1 MRITLKVI
9 DGPHKGQVYTF
20 AGHDTF
26 LVGRSKRAHFRLP
39 TKDRYFSRVHF
50 LIEVNPPQC
59 RLMDM
64 NSRNGTFVNGKRV
77 EMADLKDKDQ
87 IRAGHTVLRVQ
98 VEQVDAVPPSV
109 APAPESESSV
119 VAIPLPPLPPQP
131 PQPPKPATV
140 IEPAPVPPPK
150 AAPTMKPAP
159 PPPPP
164 KKPTVAEP
172 SPPSVT
178 PRLCRACEAPLT
190 TTVGSGGPARLCQG
204 CLTAIRGQDQFI
216 DGYQL
221 IRALGQGSMGVVYLA
236 VRQADDS
243 LVALKTVIPAVAGTP
258 AQVERFL
265 READILRQLQ
275 HPNIVAFRESGEC
288 GNKLFFAM
296 DYVRGPDASRL
307 LRSEGALSVPRAA
320 GLVCQLL
327 EALDYAHS
335 RGFVHRDIKPA
346 NLLMTTVEGREV
358 VRLADFGLARVYQ
371 ASQLSGLTMTG
382 DIGGTV
388 AFMAPE
394 QITNY
399 RDVRPPVDQ
408 YAAAA
413 TLYNLLTAQY
423 VYDLPRDL
431 SRQIGLILNE
441 DPVPV
446 GNRRADLPKALAAAL
461 HRALARDPG
470 DRYPSAR
477 EFHAA
482 LVPFTR

>member
-1 MRITLKVI
+1 MRVTLTVI

-39 TKDRYFSRVHF
+39 TKDRFFSRVHF
-50 LIEVNPPQC
+50 LVEVNPPQC

-64 NSRNGTFVNGKRV
+64 NSRNGTYVNGQRI

-87 IRAGHTVLRVQ
+87 VRAGHTVLRVQ
-98 VEQVDAVPPSV
+98 VEEAAVASLPPPV
-109 APAPESESSV
+109 EPVPELVPILEPPPVSV
-119 VAIPLPPLPPQP
+119 V
-131 PQPPKPATV
+131 
-140 IEPAPVPPPK
+140 APVPPSL
-150 AAPTMKPAP
+150 AP
-159 PPPPP
+159 PSL
-164 KKPTVAEP
+164 A
-172 SPPSVT
+172 
-178 PRLCRACEAPLT
+178 PRLCRSCEVPLGTAPAPTKPAGLCPACL
-190 TTVGSGGPARLCQG
+190 GLMRD
-204 CLTAIRGQDQFI
+204 QDQPMGGFRI
-216 DGYQL
+216 L
-221 IRALGQGSMGVVYLA
+221 RALGQGAMGVVYLA
-236 VRQADDS
+236 LREADDS
-243 LVALKTVIPAVAGTP
+243 LVALKTVIPAVAGSS

-265 READILRQLQ
+265 RESDILRQLT

-288 GNKLFFAM
+288 GGKFFFAM

-307 LRSEGALSVPRAA
+307 LRGEGPLPLPRAA

-327 EALDYAHS
+327 EALAYAHG

-346 NLLMTTVEGREV
+346 NLLLTKVEGREV

-394 QITNY
+394 QITHY
-399 RDVRPPVDQ
+399 REVKPPVDQ

-413 TLYNLLTAQY
+413 TLYNLLTGQY
-423 VYDLPRDL
+423 VYDLPREL
-431 SRQIGLILNE
+431 SKQIGLILND
-441 DPVPV
+441 DPRPIRS
-446 GNRRADLPKALAAAL
+446 RRPDLPEALAAVV
-461 HRALARDPG
+461 HRGLARDPG

-477 EFHAA
+477 DFHAA
-482 LVPFTR
+482 LARFAR